1 MKDYFSILKVCPL
14 FEGIGA
20 EELEEL
26 LACLGAGVR
35 RMEKNQTL
43 FLEREPAWFVGI
55 VLSGRVQVL
64 REDLDGNRS
73 IVAGIEPGELFGEA
87 FACAGVPALPVSAV
101 AAMEGAVLLLDC
113 RRVLTACSGACPFHA
128 RLIRNLLRVVAE
140 KNLLLNQKLELAA
153 KRTTREKLLAYLL
166 AQAKKSGGRE
176 FTIPYDRQGLA
187 DYLGV
192 ERSAM
197 SAEIGKLRRE
207 GVLETRRSWF
217 KLL

>member
-1 MKDYFSILKVCPL
+1 MRPNRTILKGCPL
-14 FEGIGA
+14 FEGIQE

-26 LACLGAGVR
+26 LTCLGAAAKRV
-35 RMEKNQTL
+35 EKNQVL
-43 FLEREPAWFVGI
+43 FLEGEPARFVGI

-73 IVAGIEPGELFGEA
+73 IIASIEPGELFGEA
-87 FACAGVPALPVSAV
+87 FAYAGVPALPVSVV
-101 AAMEGAVLLLDC
+101 AAEKGTVMLLDC

-140 KNLLLNQKLELAA
+140 KNLLLNQRLELAS
-153 KRTTREKLLAYLL
+153 KRTTREKLMAYLL
-166 AQAKKSGGRE
+166 AQAKRSGSRE

-197 SAEIGKLRRE
+197 SAELGRLRRE
-207 GVLETRRSWF
+207 GKLETRRSWF
-217 KLL
+217 RLL